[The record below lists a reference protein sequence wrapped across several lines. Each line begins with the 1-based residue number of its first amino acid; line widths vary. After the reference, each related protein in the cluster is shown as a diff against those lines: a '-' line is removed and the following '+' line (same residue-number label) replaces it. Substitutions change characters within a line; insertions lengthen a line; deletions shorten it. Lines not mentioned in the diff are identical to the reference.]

1 LLLPLA
7 LTSCLDSEDSRS
19 TSFLEDSNANQPFP
33 DNYRAEMLAFMRT
46 YLNNPVGVRDAMMAD
61 PVQRTVGGRVRWV
74 TCVRYSERQL
84 DGTFREP
91 RERAVVFI
99 NGRLDRVAQNSGELC
114 AAAAYGP
121 FPDVEKLSR

>member
-1 LLLPLA
+1 MLLPLA

-121 FPDVEKLSR
+121 FPDMEKMSR